1 MSALIVSIS
10 ALIIIDQ
17 DTHCRGSGRIDTL
30 ALVDDDDDNNPM
42 STPSLSTMLT
52 SSILVTGAL
61 LVGTGDCTVV
71 GDSISV
77 SASIQTTSSG
87 KTFNNQESCMLAC
100 SELLHSTKYQ
110 LLLCVYVCTCSCWL
124 CRYYKY

>member
-1 MSALIVSIS
+1 MCQCSVVSIS
-10 ALIIIDQ
+10 AMIIIDQ

-30 ALVDDDDDNNPM
+30 ALVDDTDNDAAM
-42 STPSLSTMLT
+42 SVPSLSTMLT
-52 SSILVTGAL
+52 SSVLVTGAL
-61 LVGTGDCTVV
+61 LVSTGDCTVV

-100 SELLHSTKYQ
+100 SELLHNTKYQ
-110 LLLCVYVCTCSCWL
+110 LLCVYVRTCSCRL